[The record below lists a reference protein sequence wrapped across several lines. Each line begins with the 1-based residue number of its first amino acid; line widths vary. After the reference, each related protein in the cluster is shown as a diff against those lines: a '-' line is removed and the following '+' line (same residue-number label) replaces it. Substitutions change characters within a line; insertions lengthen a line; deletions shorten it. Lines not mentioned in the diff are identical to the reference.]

1 MARYDELSRNLGQGG
16 FVVDLQRRSWVLR
29 QLKLGLQP
37 SCGRERRRNPC
48 LRVMNDLVS
57 LPPGIKPEDI
67 PIPSRGF
74 SRVLFAIQAL
84 SSSAESTPL
93 DSSLLRVQKYL
104 TYPGLDK
111 PDVII
116 VEQNRGFVTVLDLD
130 RDLLFPGPPDLP
142 VELNDMPSCVCY
154 KVEHLFSTVFGVLDV
169 NKDTVMDWR
178 QYWNEFQRLLAKV
191 NPLWKT
197 EVTINNIRDLVH
209 QCSFELP

>member
-1 MARYDELSRNLGQGG
+1 MRGRLPAVVKDAEILVFELNTKIFALMPQAYVNSPGRSRPSPAPHNRSTSLAVEGTQGPN
-16 FVVDLQRRSWVLR
+16 
-29 QLKLGLQP
+29 K
-37 SCGRERRRNPC
+37 
-48 LRVMNDLVS
+48 
-57 LPPGIKPEDI
+57 
-67 PIPSRGF
+67 
-74 SRVLFAIQAL
+74 A
-84 SSSAESTPL
+84 AESTPL

>member
-1 MARYDELSRNLGQGG
+1 
-16 FVVDLQRRSWVLR
+16 
-29 QLKLGLQP
+29 
-37 SCGRERRRNPC
+37 
-48 LRVMNDLVS
+48 MNDLVS